1 MKMFPALAALTL
13 AVSPAALNAQV
24 QQVMHVDASAPLV
37 TLTVQEEVQSAPTLA
52 TLSAGVTTQAAT
64 ASDALRQNAQKMNAV
79 VAELKK
85 RGIAAK
91 DIQTSGINLNPQ
103 YNYNNNGENQPPR
116 LTGYQASNNVTI
128 KTRDLAKIGELLD
141 ALVAVGGNN
150 ISGPNFSIEDDSK
163 LKFAARDKAL
173 QSAQAQANFYAQRSG
188 YKSAKLVSITEGVTI
203 NHGPMPVMLESRAA
217 GKADFSP
224 VEPGEVGTGVTLTIQ
239 YRLEN

>member
-1 MKMFPALAALTL
+1 MKLFPALAALTL
-13 AVSPAALNAQV
+13 AVSPAALSAQV
-24 QQVMHVDASAPLV
+24 QQVMQVDTNSPLV

-52 TLSAGVTTQAAT
+52 TLSAGVTTQATT
-64 ASDALRQNAQKMNAV
+64 ASEALRQNAQKMTAV

-91 DIQTSGINLNPQ
+91 DIQTSGINLNAQ
-103 YNYNNNGENQPPR
+103 YDYNNREGQPPL

-150 ISGPNFSIEDDSK
+150 VSGPNFSIEDDSK

-173 QSAQAQANFYAQRSG
+173 QSAQAQAYFYAQRSG
-188 YKSAKLVSITEGVTI
+188 YKSVKLVSITEGSSGYR
-203 NHGPMPVMLESRAA
+203 GPMPVMMESRAA
-217 GKADFSP
+217 GKTDFSP

>member
-1 MKMFPALAALTL
+1 MKLFPALAALTL
-13 AVSPAALNAQV
+13 AVSPAALSAQV
-24 QQVMHVDASAPLV
+24 QQVMQVDTNSPLV

-52 TLSAGVTTQAAT
+52 TLSAGVTTQATT
-64 ASDALRQNAQKMNAV
+64 ASEALRQNAQKMTAV

-91 DIQTSGINLNPQ
+91 DIQTSGINLNAQ
-103 YNYNNNGENQPPR
+103 YDYNNREGQPPL

-150 ISGPNFSIEDDSK
+150 VSGPNFSIEDDSK

-188 YKSAKLVSITEGVTI
+188 YKSAKLVSITEGSSGYR
-203 NHGPMPVMLESRAA
+203 GPMPVMMESRAA

>member
-1 MKMFPALAALTL
+1 MKLFPALAALTL
-13 AVSPAALNAQV
+13 AVSPAALSAQV
-24 QQVMHVDASAPLV
+24 QQVMQVDANSPLV

-64 ASDALRQNAQKMNAV
+64 ASEALRQNAQKMTAV

-91 DIQTSGINLNPQ
+91 DIQTSGINLNAQ
-103 YNYNNNGENQPPR
+103 YDYNNREGQPPL

-150 ISGPNFSIEDDSK
+150 VSGPNFSIEDDSK

-188 YKSAKLVSITEGVTI
+188 YKSAKLVSITEGSSGYR
-203 NHGPMPVMLESRAA
+203 GPMPVMMESRAA

>member
-1 MKMFPALAALTL
+1 MKLFPALAALTL
-13 AVSPAALNAQV
+13 AVSPAALSAQV
-24 QQVMHVDASAPLV
+24 QQVMQVDTNAPLV

-52 TLSAGVTTQAAT
+52 TLSAGVTTQATT
-64 ASDALRQNAQKMNAV
+64 ASEALRQNAQKMTAV

-91 DIQTSGINLNPQ
+91 DIQTSGINLNAQ
-103 YNYNNNGENQPPR
+103 YDYNNREGQPPL

-150 ISGPNFSIEDDSK
+150 VSGPNFSIEDDSK

-188 YKSAKLVSITEGVTI
+188 YKSVKLVSITEGSSGYR
-203 NHGPMPVMLESRAA
+203 GPMPVMMESRAA

>member
-1 MKMFPALAALTL
+1 MKLFPALAALTL
-13 AVSPAALNAQV
+13 AVSPAALSAQV
-24 QQVMHVDASAPLV
+24 QQVMQVDTNSPLV

-52 TLSAGVTTQAAT
+52 TLSAGVTTQATT
-64 ASDALRQNAQKMNAV
+64 ASEALRQNAQKMTAV

-91 DIQTSGINLNPQ
+91 DIQTSGINLNAQ
-103 YNYNNNGENQPPR
+103 YDYNNREGQPPL

-150 ISGPNFSIEDDSK
+150 VSGPNFSIEDDSK

-188 YKSAKLVSITEGVTI
+188 YKSVKLVSITEGSSGYR
-203 NHGPMPVMLESRAA
+203 GPMPVMMESRAA

>member
-1 MKMFPALAALTL
+1 MKLFPALAALTL
-13 AVSPAALNAQV
+13 AVSPAALSAQV
-24 QQVMHVDASAPLV
+24 QQVMQVDTNSPLV

-64 ASDALRQNAQKMNAV
+64 ASEALRQNAQKMTAV

-91 DIQTSGINLNPQ
+91 DIQTSGINLNAQ
-103 YNYNNNGENQPPR
+103 YDYNNREGQPPL

-150 ISGPNFSIEDDSK
+150 VSGPNFSIEDDSK

-188 YKSAKLVSITEGVTI
+188 YKSAKLVSITEGSSGYR
-203 NHGPMPVMLESRAA
+203 GPMPVMMESRAA

>member
-1 MKMFPALAALTL
+1 MKLFPALAAFTL
-13 AVSPAALNAQV
+13 AVSPAALSAQV
-24 QQVMHVDASAPLV
+24 QQVMQVDANSPLV

-52 TLSAGVTTQAAT
+52 TLSAGVTTQATT
-64 ASDALRQNAQKMNAV
+64 ASEALRQNAQKMTAV

-85 RGIAAK
+85 RGIPAK
-91 DIQTSGINLNPQ
+91 DIQTSGINLNAQ
-103 YNYNNNGENQPPR
+103 YDYNNREGQPPL

-128 KTRDLAKIGELLD
+128 KTRDIAKIGELLD

-173 QSAQAQANFYAQRSG
+173 QTAQAQANFYAQRSG
-188 YKSAKLVSITEGVTI
+188 YKSAKLVSITEGSSGYR
-203 NHGPMPVMLESRAA
+203 GPMPVMMESRAA

>member
-1 MKMFPALAALTL
+1 MKLFPALAALTL
-13 AVSPAALNAQV
+13 AVSPAALSAQV
-24 QQVMHVDASAPLV
+24 QQVMQVDANSPLV

-52 TLSAGVTTQAAT
+52 TLSAGVTTQATT
-64 ASDALRQNAQKMNAV
+64 ASEALRQNAQKMTAV

-85 RGIAAK
+85 RGIPAK
-91 DIQTSGINLNPQ
+91 DIQTSGINLNAQ
-103 YNYNNNGENQPPR
+103 YDYNNREGQPPL

-173 QSAQAQANFYAQRSG
+173 QAAQAQANFYAQRSG
-188 YKSAKLVSITEGVTI
+188 YKSAKLVSITEGSSGYR
-203 NHGPMPVMLESRAA
+203 GPMPVMMESRAA